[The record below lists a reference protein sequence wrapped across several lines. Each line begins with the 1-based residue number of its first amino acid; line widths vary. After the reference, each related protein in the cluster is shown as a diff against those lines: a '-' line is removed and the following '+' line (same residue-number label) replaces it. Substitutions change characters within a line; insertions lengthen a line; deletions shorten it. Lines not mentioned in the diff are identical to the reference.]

1 MQFSTQPHKVNLN
14 AVDIYNGKFSLEDP
28 RTLAQQPGF
37 SEVITAYLIAL
48 RKYDKFVELDK
59 TGKYKISDENNT
71 YLGTLLNNSLHVNS
85 DINRLNSTTLKSAN
99 EVKKFEELLFT
110 KLSKED
116 QLAFVLNSMN
126 SYNPEFTPS
135 LEKFF
140 FNSKNE
146 KNEVVKINF
155 NKTLKNNIIVKPGNN
170 NDFDE

>member
-1 MQFSTQPHKVNLN
+1 
-14 AVDIYNGKFSLEDP
+14 
-28 RTLAQQPGF
+28 
-37 SEVITAYLIAL
+37 
-48 RKYDKFVELDK
+48 
-59 TGKYKISDENNT
+59 
-71 YLGTLLNNSLHVNS
+71 
-85 DINRLNSTTLKSAN
+85 LNSTTLKSAN

-135 LEKFF
+135 LEKIF